1 MENAAYIGLSRQ
13 MTLRRE
19 LDIAANNIA
28 NADTTGFK
36 VEQLLLG
43 TEVGERARNHA
54 VRPGVSFVLDNGVG
68 RDYGQ
73 GALSQTGRPLDFAI
87 EGEGVFFELETAQ
100 GPAYTRDGAFTVD
113 PEGRLVTEAGHA
125 VQGEGGEIILDPEG
139 RLTSEAGHRVQGQGG
154 DIVLDPALGQAA
166 VGPDGTIS
174 QNGQPVGQLK
184 LVRFDALAALSKGG
198 DGLYRNASNA
208 AAMDAA
214 DARVR
219 QGMLEGSNVNPILE
233 VTNLIEISRAYE
245 RITRMIENTNDLSR
259 RAVERLGRA
268 N

>member
-1 MENAAYIGLSRQ
+1 VENAAYVGLSRQ

-19 LDIAANNIA
+19 LDIVANNIA

-43 TEVGERARNHA
+43 EEIGERARNA
-54 VRPGVSFVLDNGVG
+54 FIRPGVSFVLDNGIG

-73 GALSQTGRPLDFAI
+73 GGLEQTGRNLDFAI
-87 EGEGVFFELETAQ
+87 EGEGAFFKLNDGAGE
-100 GPAYTRDGAFTVD
+100 AYTRDGAFT
-113 PEGRLVTEAGHA
+113 
-125 VQGEGGEIILDPEG
+125 LDPEG
-139 RLTSEAGHRVQGQGG
+139 RLTTGGGAAVQGDGG
-154 DIVLDPALGQAA
+154 EIILDRSLGEPAVA
-166 VGPDGTIS
+166 PDGTIS
-174 QNGQPVGQLK
+174 QSGNPVGRISI
-184 LVRFDALAALSKGG
+184 VRFDALAALEKGG

-208 AAMDAA
+208 SAIEAT

-233 VTNLIEISRAYE
+233 ITNLIEIQRAYE
-245 RITRMIENTNDLSR
+245 SVTRMIEGTKDLSR

-268 N
+268 